1 MYEKRRNNPKT
12 PKILKYEKEMRVLVP
27 PMIDTAVSVV
37 IGGNR
42 KSAVM
47 ITKPV
52 VDHLDRRAQNK
63 YVCRRFK
70 MA

>member
-27 PMIDTAVSVV
+27 PMIE
-37 IGGNR
+37 
-42 KSAVM
+42 SAVM